1 MTKSTV
7 YLLVGT
13 AITFGL
19 LFLFVSVRLAGIGAA
34 VFMAGYSLTNNH
46 NLYFYLKVIATFAAF
61 YLCVRAGFGGLGYL
75 ELFALYFVLRQHNYY
90 KASLDYSLNSLA
102 KKERML

>member
-19 LFLFVSVRLAGIGAA
+19 LFLFVGLRFACVGGA

-46 NLYFYLKVIATFAAF
+46 NLFFYLKVMAALAAF
-61 YLCVRAGFGGLGYL
+61 YLCVWAGFGWLGYVGL
-75 ELFALYFVLRQHNYY
+75 LALYLGLRQHKYY
-90 KASLDYSLNSLA
+90 EASP
-102 KKERML
+102 KEEEQGELPDS

>member
-1 MTKSTV
+1 MTRSTV

-19 LFLFVSVRLAGIGAA
+19 LFLFVGLRFACVGGA

-46 NLYFYLKVIATFAAF
+46 NLYFYLKVIATITAF
-61 YLCVRAGFGGLGYL
+61 YLCVWAGFGGLGYFGL
-75 ELFALYFVLRQHNYY
+75 LALYLGLRQHKYY
-90 KASLDYSLNSLA
+90 KAEPEEELGEPPHS
-102 KKERML
+102 